1 LRGEIEKKNFLI
13 MGGDKFIDLCI
24 WIGIIVGSKVDSAE
38 AKIPSAHWGREIL
51 VAVLPALGPFVI

>member
-1 LRGEIEKKNFLI
+1 LRGQIGKKIFYYV
-13 MGGDKFIDLCI
+13 GGNKFIDLCI
-24 WIGIIVGSKVDSAE
+24 WVGIIAGSKVDSAE

>member
-1 LRGEIEKKNFLI
+1 

-24 WIGIIVGSKVDSAE
+24 WVGIIAGSKVDSAE